1 MSPIAKIRRLLHLLE
16 RLQSGRIH
24 NAKELADFCNV
35 SRRTIFRDMKTLQ
48 DSGISVL
55 YDASRRGYWIAD
67 GPFLPP
73 TDFTL
78 AETLSLILLAQEF
91 GETNTGVPFHEIARD
106 AALKLQSNLPNH
118 LRNYVGELTA
128 KVRMD
133 VEPHAELSQSRHH
146 YEQVL
151 AAVTSQSKIRLKY
164 NSLHE
169 GHVIQTLLSPYRVLF
184 QRRAWYVVG
193 RSSLHRA
200 VRTFH
205 LGRVLESELITEEF
219 SIPPR
224 FNLQAYFGN
233 AWRMIKERGERVE
246 VVVRFQPRVAHNV
259 AEVAW
264 HRTQRV
270 IWNPDGSMDFHV
282 IVDGIH
288 EISWWLLGYGDQAKV
303 LRPPRLVELIRSHIQ
318 NMSDAYGLTTSDQKH
333 RGSRKTSS

>member
-35 SRRTIFRDMKTLQ
+35 SRRTIFRDIQTLQ
-48 DSGISVL
+48 ESGISVL
-55 YDASRRGYWIAD
+55 YDTSRRGYWVAD
-67 GPFLPP
+67 GPYLPP
-73 TDFTL
+73 TDLTL

-91 GETNTGVPFHEIARD
+91 GETATGVPFHEIARD
-106 AALKLQSNLPNH
+106 ASLKLQSNLPNH

-128 KVRMD
+128 KVAMD
-133 VEPHAELSQSRHH
+133 VEPHAELRDSRRH
-146 YEQVL
+146 YERIL
-151 AAVTSQSKIRLKY
+151 EAVTSQIKIRLKY

-169 GHVIQTLLSPYRVLF
+169 EEVIQTLLSPYRVLF
-184 QRRAWYVVG
+184 QRRAWYVIG

-205 LGRVLESELITEEF
+205 LGRILESELTDDEF
-219 SIPPR
+219 TIPPR

-233 AWRMIKERGERVE
+233 AWRMIRERGERIE
-246 VVVRFQPRVAHNV
+246 VIVRFQPRVAHNV

-270 IWNPDGSMDFHV
+270 AWNPDGTMDFRV
-282 IVDGIH
+282 VVDGIN
-288 EISWWLLGYGDQAKV
+288 EISWWILGYGAQARV
-303 LRPPRLVELIRSHIQ
+303 LRPPRLVELIQSHIQ
-318 NMSDAYGLTTSDQKH
+318 NMSDAYGMNGEQP
-333 RGSRKTSS
+333 